1 MYKIDLHVHTKYSS
15 ACGHMSAEELVKG
28 YSEAGYS
35 AIAITD
41 HYCRIT
47 HEQLLGSPDSSDALK
62 KFLQGYE
69 VVKAEAEKYGITVY
83 RGAELRFDEGL
94 NDYLLYNYPDWLL
107 ENMDEVLKMSLA
119 DFYKLSKKTDALLI
133 QAHPYREW
141 CTPAP
146 VEYLDGI
153 ELVNMHPWH
162 NSHNELASQFAKE
175 NPQFILTGGSD
186 CHDPEHL
193 GRGGIL
199 SDTLPKNDKEL
210 AELLKSGNYTYLTT
224 NVDK

>member
-28 YSEAGYS
+28 YSEAGYN

-41 HYCRIT
+41 HFCRT
-47 HEQLLGSPDSSDALK
+47 TYEQLLGSPKGNDGLK
-62 KFLQGYE
+62 AFLQGYDA
-69 VVKAEAEKYGITVY
+69 VKAEAEKYGIKVY
-83 RGAELRFDEGL
+83 RGAELRFDEDV

-119 DFYKLSKKTDALLI
+119 DFYELSKKTDALLI

-146 VEYLDGI
+146 SEYLDGI
-153 ELVNMHPWH
+153 ELVNTHPWH
-162 NSHNELASQFAKE
+162 NSHNELASQLAKE
-175 NPQFILTGGSD
+175 NPRFILTGGSD
-186 CHDPEHL
+186 CHDPVHL

-199 SDTLPKNDKEL
+199 SDTLPVNDEEL
-210 AELLKSGNYTYLTT
+210 ARLLKSDKYTIMTT
-224 NVDK
+224 NICK

>member
-47 HEQLLGSPDSSDALK
+47 YEQLLGSPKGKDSLK
-62 KFLQGYE
+62 EFLRGYE
-69 VVKAEAEKYGITVY
+69 EVKAEAEKYSITVY

-94 NDYLLYNYPDWLL
+94 NDYLIYNYPDYLL
-107 ENMDEVLKMSLA
+107 DDFDKVLKMGLA
-119 DFYKLSKKTDALLI
+119 DFYPLAKAAGATLI

-146 VEYLDGI
+146 SEHLDGI
-153 ELVNMHPWH
+153 ELVNTHPWH
-162 NSHNELASQFAKE
+162 NSHNELASQLAKE
-175 NPQFILTGGSD
+175 NPRFILTGGSD
-186 CHDPEHL
+186 CHAPEHL

-199 SDTLPKNDKEL
+199 SDTLPRNDEEL
-210 AELLKSGNYTYLTT
+210 AELLKSRKYTILTT
-224 NVDK
+224 NICK